1 MCFALCATTLGN
13 FTLLILA
20 TWIHLS
26 SLHYHKVPKA
36 PLLGAQLG
44 RTPKDKPQYSRK
56 NDASRSK
63 CTKSLLNRLRP
74 PTTYLPSFS
83 LVALVTMTIAPPP
96 PFELSIVLSGLSVV
110 SSVKLR
116 KKRHRLRLLPHRPI
130 RPDPRRKDSDDDD
143 FDRRTRRS
151 RATQRLR

>member
-1 MCFALCATTLGN
+1 MCSKQCVPSLGN
-13 FTLLILA
+13 FPLLILA
-20 TWIHLS
+20 TWIHHS
-26 SLHYHKVPKA
+26 SLHFHKVPKA
-36 PLLGAQLG
+36 SLLGAQLG
-44 RTPKDKPQYSRK
+44 RTPKGKPQYSRK

-83 LVALVTMTIAPPP
+83 LVAPMTMTIAPPP

-116 KKRHRLRLLPHRPI
+116 KKRYRLRLLPHRPI
-130 RPDPRRKDSDDDD
+130 RPDPTRGGRTPMTTISTVEPVGRGQRRD
-143 FDRRTRRS
+143 
-151 RATQRLR
+151 